1 MRLVDDWRRVASRSL
16 SSWLLVAGILAM
28 VLPELWFGWTGH
40 DYNLYVAW
48 WGGMLLLLA
57 ALGGRR

>member
-40 DYNLYVAW
+40 DYNPYVAW